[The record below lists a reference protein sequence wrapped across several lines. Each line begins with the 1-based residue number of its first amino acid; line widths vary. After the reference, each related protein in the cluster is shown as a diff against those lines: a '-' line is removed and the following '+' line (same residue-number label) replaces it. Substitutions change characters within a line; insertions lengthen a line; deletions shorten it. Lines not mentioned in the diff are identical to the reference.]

1 MTPQQEAVAQ
11 VDPVQQLA
19 NQHAQ
24 QLALIQ
30 QFEQQGLLAHQNALA
45 LKNAADTQYEQQRT
59 AAQWELLSQQS
70 TGYSMLT
77 SAVDA
82 FSGNA
87 SNALTGLI
95 TGTMSAQDAM
105 RSLGNTM
112 LNSVVNALVR
122 VGVEALKTSL

>member
-1 MTPQQEAVAQ
+1 
-11 VDPVQQLA
+11 
-19 NQHAQ
+19 
-24 QLALIQ
+24 
-30 QFEQQGLLAHQNALA
+30 
-45 LKNAADTQYEQQRT
+45 
-59 AAQWELLSQQS
+59 
-70 TGYSMLT
+70 MLT

-122 VGVEALKTSL
+122 LELRPSKTSL

>member
-1 MTPQQEAVAQ
+1 
-11 VDPVQQLA
+11 
-19 NQHAQ
+19 
-24 QLALIQ
+24 
-30 QFEQQGLLAHQNALA
+30 
-45 LKNAADTQYEQQRT
+45 
-59 AAQWELLSQQS
+59 
-70 TGYSMLT
+70 MLT

-122 VGVEALKTSL
+122 LGLRLSKTSLSVRHWAQRLLLPVRRKP